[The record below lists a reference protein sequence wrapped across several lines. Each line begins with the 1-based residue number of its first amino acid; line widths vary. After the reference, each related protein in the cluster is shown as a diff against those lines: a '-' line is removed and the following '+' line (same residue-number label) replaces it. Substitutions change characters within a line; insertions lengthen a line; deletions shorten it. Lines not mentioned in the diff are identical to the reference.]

1 MGKNAEG
8 YTGLPCWRVLEKDS
22 DGSVLLLSEYLW
34 KGDGTEA
41 GELIHF
47 NTDETKGNLWTKSE
61 AKQWCADFEN
71 AVLADVA
78 GLKIKE
84 TTKSDAF
91 FQSPDI
97 VTIQYS
103 K

>member
-41 GELIHF
+41 GELIQQK
-47 NTDETKGNLWTKSE
+47 EICGRKV
-61 AKQWCADFEN
+61 KQNSGVQILRMPCWQTS
-71 AVLADVA
+71 LA
-78 GLKIKE
+78 
-84 TTKSDAF
+84 
-91 FQSPDI
+91 
-97 VTIQYS
+97 
-103 K
+103 